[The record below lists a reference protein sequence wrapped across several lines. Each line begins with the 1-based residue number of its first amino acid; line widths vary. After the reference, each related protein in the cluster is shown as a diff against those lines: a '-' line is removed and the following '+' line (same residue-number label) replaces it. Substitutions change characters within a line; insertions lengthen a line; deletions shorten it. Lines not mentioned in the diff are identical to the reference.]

1 MHLKKQIFR
10 IHYIVFVIQE
20 TARQTYSLSENL
32 LFLGNANAASGSS
45 FKLLPSH
52 SAGLNKLEWL
62 HALISTSMLPS
73 RLIKRPPQR
82 DIKGTSFFALSTYV
96 LQGWSHMWVMSSR
109 ARSRLLDHNSI
120 TGLGKIVVP
129 RLRELASRC
138 RREPGG
144 GIHATSG
151 ELFCPALYVHPHLPP
166 FCEKRKSTVPGT
178 FFPPPP

>member
-120 TGLGKIVVP
+120 TGMGKRVDP
-129 RLRELASRC
+129 RLREYRPLAPSGR
-138 RREPGG
+138 GVSV
-144 GIHATSG
+144 HAT
-151 ELFCPALYVHPHLPP
+151 
-166 FCEKRKSTVPGT
+166 
-178 FFPPPP
+178 